1 MAYPVLLLANT
12 APDGQRGRTD
22 LSPDGF
28 IYMPL
33 VFLSVCVLWGPVE
46 AFSSWLPFY
55 SPSFLLFQLLLCLP
69 SFERIAKFIKF

>member
-1 MAYPVLLLANT
+1 MFLLTFKNVATIKFIIPCMAYPVLLLANT

-33 VFLSVCVLWGPVE
+33 VFLSVCVLCVGSLSLSVQ
-46 AFSSWLPFY
+46 
-55 SPSFLLFQLLLCLP
+55 FLG
-69 SFERIAKFIKF
+69 S

>member
-1 MAYPVLLLANT
+1 MFLLTFKNVATIKFIIPRMGHFVLLLANT

-33 VFLSVCVLWGPVE
+33 VFLSVCVPCVGL
-46 AFSSWLPFY
+46 
-55 SPSFLLFQLLLCLP
+55 SFLVSPVLGQLVL
-69 SFERIAKFIKF
+69 SRRT